1 MVQAGIDVVI
11 KVADKPI
18 AGQQNAKL
26 LRSMSPIEITNKI
39 NGTWQDYLGGPQTW
53 RIKCDGIY
61 VLNAESLQALEDAFM
76 NNEELDVNVK
86 YDNQNYF
93 GRVLITDFPVS
104 STYNVQFKYNLTLLG
119 TGELRRENA

>member
-39 NGTWQDYLGGPQTW
+39 NWLY
-53 RIKCDGIY
+53 RIY
-61 VLNAESLQALEDAFM
+61 
-76 NNEELDVNVK
+76 
-86 YDNQNYF
+86 NQ
-93 GRVLITDFPVS
+93 
-104 STYNVQFKYNLTLLG
+104 
-119 TGELRRENA
+119 